1 MVSLYKDPDGV
12 TVFTASDVAAHTQ
25 VTLATLP
32 TTPQIPSWPNQEAGT
47 DSLRK
52 RVKTLE
58 KTIAEYKVSLPQ
70 KTINISIKFLF
81 NIVTKLRK

>member
-12 TVFTASDVAAHTQ
+12 TVFTAHDVAAHTQ

-32 TTPQIPSWPNQEAGT
+32 TTPQIPSWTNQLQEA
-47 DSLRK
+47 DSLSK

-70 KTINISIKFLF
+70 KTIIEY
-81 NIVTKLRK
+81 

>member
-12 TVFTASDVAAHTQ
+12 TVFTAHDVAAHTQ

-32 TTPQIPSWPNQEAGT
+32 TTPQIPSWANHEA

-52 RVKTLE
+52 RVETLE
-58 KTIAEYKVSLPQ
+58 TAIVEYKVSLPQ
-70 KTINISIKFLF
+70 
-81 NIVTKLRK
+81 

>member
-12 TVFTASDVAAHTQ
+12 TVFTAHDVIAHTQ
-25 VTLATLP
+25 VTLATMP
-32 TTPQIPSWPNQEAGT
+32 ITSQIPSWFNQEA

-58 KTIAEYKVSLPQ
+58 KAIVEYKVSLPCTM
-70 KTINISIKFLF
+70 TI
-81 NIVTKLRK
+81 RY

>member
-1 MVSLYKDPDGV
+1 MVSLYKDPDSV
-12 TVFTASDVAAHTQ
+12 TVFTARDVAAHTQ
-25 VTLATLP
+25 VTLGTLP
-32 TTPQIPSWPNQEAGT
+32 TTSTPQIPSWPNQEAGT

-70 KTINISIKFLF
+70 KTIEY
-81 NIVTKLRK
+81 

>member
-12 TVFTASDVAAHTQ
+12 TVFTAHDVTARTQ
-25 VTLATLP
+25 VTLATVP
-32 TTPQIPSWPNQEAGT
+32 ITQPQIPSWANQEA

-58 KTIAEYKVSLPQ
+58 KTIVEYKVSLPQ
-70 KTINISIKFLF
+70 
-81 NIVTKLRK
+81 